1 MYFLNKIVELLKSEH
16 RSKSIADCW
25 LHIETTCLFDPDWV
39 SKQGC
44 YCCFA
49 GSYRQAIV
57 ALSKANSFRLLQQ
70 PKLFAQSGSNST
82 TSKSRD
88 WEIEIGAVVSLL
100 SSISN
105 TVLPAESGTAFNRV
119 CIYIVCLF
127 TLKYTCFSRGFIV
140 NINYVYT
147 ALLLVC
153 SRQQKKF

>member
-1 MYFLNKIVELLKSEH
+1 MYIVCIYILNKIVELLKSEH

-44 YCCFA
+44 CYCCFA

-57 ALSKANSFRLLQQ
+57 AVLSKANSFRLLQQ

-105 TVLPAESGTAFNRV
+105 TVLPG
-119 CIYIVCLF
+119 
-127 TLKYTCFSRGFIV
+127 FSQ
-140 NINYVYT
+140 
-147 ALLLVC
+147 ALLLIEFVSVLYVC
-153 SRQQKKF
+153 LH

>member
-1 MYFLNKIVELLKSEH
+1 MNKIVELLKSEH

-25 LHIETTCLFDPDWV
+25 LHIETTCLFDPDSE
-39 SKQGC
+39 SKR
-44 YCCFA
+44 F
-49 GSYRQAIV
+49 
-57 ALSKANSFRLLQQ
+57 
-70 PKLFAQSGSNST
+70 
-82 TSKSRD
+82 
-88 WEIEIGAVVSLL
+88 AVVAAKQ
-100 SSISN
+100 
-105 TVLPAESGTAFNRV
+105 TVFVCCNSQNCLHKVEAIRQQANRETGRLKSVQSYHSYLVYLTQCCLQSGTAFNRV